1 MTGEFADRE
10 EPQMRAPRARHWAGI
25 VVTGVVCAMLGPAS
39 QPASAETAS
48 AEATVA
54 RVAATPAGPRPRL
67 TDSRPCAGIAGFTC
81 SYLTVP
87 RDRTG
92 HTPGTLRLPVAV
104 ADNTAAPRGTLLM
117 LSGGPG
123 QPGVGLVPRIRQRV
137 SYLLNDYRMVMID
150 QRGTG
155 EGAIDCERLQA
166 EVGSSDITPPS
177 REAVRECA
185 RQLGQGRHHY
195 TTADTVAD
203 LEDLRQALDV
213 SRWTIDGVSYGT
225 FVAQHYALTFPGR
238 VSRMVLDSVV
248 PLDIDP
254 LYVAGL
260 RRTGWMLR
268 QACQEQNCGFD
279 PAAALAGVVRRYDN
293 GVGVFDLI
301 VIASIVDPKLT
312 GEGYFPVLPLL
323 RLAAQGEPEPLNQA
337 IAALQGGQDTPPAE
351 YSAGLHVATL
361 CADLVHAPWGNSMAP
376 LWQRDAAVAEARRN
390 LSARQVWPFEPQT
403 AVGNGIV
410 QACRYWPPA
419 RANPQ
424 PPRHRL
430 TMPVLLINGDR
441 DLSTPLEWAVERAAQ
456 MPRGELVI
464 IPGMGHSIQGRNAAG
479 DQAVQHFLLH

>member
-1 MTGEFADRE
+1 
-10 EPQMRAPRARHWAGI
+10 MRAPRARQWAGI
-25 VVTGVVCAMLGPAS
+25 VLTGAVCAMLGPAS
-39 QPASAETAS
+39 QPASAETAF
-48 AEATVA
+48 AEATAA
-54 RVAATPAGPRPRL
+54 RITATTAGSGPQL
-67 TDSRPCAGIAGFTC
+67 TDSRPCAGVAGFTC

-87 RDRTG
+87 QDRTG

-104 ADNTAAPRGTLLM
+104 ADNAAAPRGTLLM

-123 QPGVGLVPRIRQRV
+123 QPGVGLLPRISQRV

-177 REAVRECA
+177 AEAVRECA
-185 RQLGQGRHHY
+185 GQLGQGRHHY

-203 LEDLRQALDV
+203 LEDLRQAINV

-225 FVAQHYALTFPGR
+225 FVAQHYGLTFPGR

-260 RRTGWMLR
+260 HRTGWMLR

-279 PAAALAGVVRRYDN
+279 PAAALAHVVRRYDN

-312 GEGYFPVLPLL
+312 GEGYFPVLTLL
-323 RLAAQGEPEPLNQA
+323 RRAARGEPEPLNQA
-337 IAALQGGQDTPPAE
+337 IAALQGGQDTSPAQ

-376 LWQRDAAVAEARRN
+376 LRQRDAAVAEARQN
-390 LSARQVWPFEPQT
+390 LSAKRVWPFEPQT

-410 QACRYWPPA
+410 QGCRYWPPA
-419 RANPQ
+419 RVNPQ
-424 PPRHRL
+424 PPHHRL

-441 DLSTPLEWAVERAAQ
+441 DLSTPLEWAVERAAH
-456 MPRGELVI
+456 MPRGKLVI

-479 DQAVQHFLLH
+479 DQAVQRFLLH